1 MMNSLA
7 RLVPI
12 LAAFAGLAPGSAA
25 APLTVECS
33 LSLVR
38 MDGVRE
44 LSAHYAQPA
53 KKTFAINGAE
63 YLLVETGETGVFET
77 ADDRRLVFVNE
88 HRLSGQEV
96 ARHVEYI
103 DRTSGAYYYLSSY
116 QALTWFLGT
125 QFDYVVEYTGSCHK
139 ISDAAAPAV
148 KF

>member
-1 MMNSLA
+1 MQP
-7 RLVPI
+7 V
-12 LAAFAGLAPGSAA
+12 AGP
-25 APLTVECS
+25 
-33 LSLVR
+33 
-38 MDGVRE
+38 
-44 LSAHYAQPA
+44 AQPA